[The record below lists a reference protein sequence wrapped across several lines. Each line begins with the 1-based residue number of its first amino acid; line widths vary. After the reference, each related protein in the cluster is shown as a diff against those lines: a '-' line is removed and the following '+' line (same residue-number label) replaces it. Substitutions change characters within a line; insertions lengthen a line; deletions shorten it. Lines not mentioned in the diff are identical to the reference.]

1 MAKRRVGEEPVRWR
15 ARVFLPE
22 EPACF
27 NRLAAGPMVFFN
39 GFFQFIFSVEKCGK
53 LEIPGIDVDSDT
65 GK

>member
-15 ARVFLPE
+15 AS
-22 EPACF
+22 
-27 NRLAAGPMVFFN
+27 GPMVFFN

-53 LEIPGIDVDSDT
+53 LEIPGIDVDT